1 MIPASDIAQNVAV
14 NPTADLSQTTPVNLK
29 DKFKSFGLFDFLSSK
44 STSDD
49 MPPDY
54 YKTF

>member
-14 NPTADLSQTTPVNLK
+14 NPTADLSQTTPVNLN
-29 DKFKSFGLFDFLSSK
+29 DNFKSFGLFSSNL
-44 STSDD
+44 TSGD